1 MSVGVARSG
10 APNGSRSATAR
21 VRRILVAAV
30 VAGAAILPGA
40 APAAAANGLELATD
54 FPAVVVAPGTDLSFD
69 IKVQSD
75 RLARVGLAVDGAPQG
90 WTAKL
95 FGGGHV
101 VDGVSAG
108 GAEAPVVRLDVTVP
122 AEATGTHRITVTAS
136 DGSRE
141 ASLPLDLRVDASAAG
156 DLTLTTDFPQLRG
169 PSDQEYSFNLTLRND
184 TAEDLTFAVNATG
197 PQGWEVATQ
206 ITGEAQAASAIVEAG
221 STRGVEV
228 SVTPPST
235 VDAGSYPVEVVATA
249 GSRQIKGSLAVEIT
263 GSYEM
268 DLTTPDERLNA
279 SGEAG
284 RTIELPMVVENNGTT
299 ALEAVDLSG
308 TGPTG
313 WTIEFDP
320 AQVASV
326 APNSRGDV
334 IARIT
339 PSGDAISGDYVVTLK
354 GENDQA
360 TISREIRVTVQTSQV
375 WGLIGIGLIVLVVGG
390 LLWVFRVY
398 GRR

>member
-1 MSVGVARSG
+1 L
-10 APNGSRSATAR
+10 T
-21 VRRILVAAV
+21 
-30 VAGAAILPGA
+30 
-40 APAAAANGLELATD
+40 TD

-69 IKVQSD
+69 VTVESN
-75 RLARVGLAVDGAPQG
+75 RPARVALAVVGAPQG

-108 GAEAPVVRLDVTVP
+108 GSKAPTVRLDVNVP
-122 AEATGTHRITVTAS
+122 ADATGTHRITVNAS

-141 ASLPLDLRVDASAAG
+141 ASLPLDVRVDASAAG
-156 DLTLTTDFPQLRG
+156 DVTLTTDFPQLRG
-169 PSDQEYSFNLTLRND
+169 PSDQEFSFNLTLRND

-197 PQGWEVATQ
+197 PQGWTVSTQ

-221 STRGVEV
+221 NTRGVEV
-228 SVTPPST
+228 SVKPPTT

-268 DLTTPDERLNA
+268 DLTTPDDRLNA
-279 SGEAG
+279 SGESGQA
-284 RTIELPMVVENNGTT
+284 ISLPMRVENNGTT
-299 ALEAVDLSG
+299 ALEAVKLSG

-320 AQVASV
+320 PQVATI
-326 APNSRGDV
+326 APNSAADV
-334 IARIT
+334 TARIT
-339 PSGDAISGDYVVTLK
+339 PSADAISGDYVVK
-354 GENDQA
+354 MRGSNDQA
-360 TISREIRVTVQTSQV
+360 TIEREIRVTVQTSQL
-375 WGLIGIGLIVLVVGG
+375 WGLIGIGLIVAVVGG